1 MKKVLSVIITVTL
14 LLFALCSCGLTVT
27 ETDNEAS
34 EAAAFSTT
42 AGKNTEKKTEIT
54 ETVSL
59 TENSKTETTTEKS
72 TTSKTAKATEKATE
86 KSTTSKTAKAT
97 EKATEK
103 STTSKTAKATEKA
116 TEKTSKKETVTE
128 KQITCTFEISC
139 KNILDKKENLKEN
152 KSDFLPENGMILNS
166 VKVTVPEG
174 STAFDVI
181 KKACEENT
189 CTDNCKYC
197 KQNGIQL
204 DYVYTP
210 GYDSYYIRGIHQIY
224 EKDCGT
230 QSGWMYSING
240 TFPNY
245 GCSQYKVR
253 DGDIIKFMYT
263 CDLGE
268 DLEAGC

>member
-59 TENSKTETTTEKS
+59 TENIKTETT
-72 TTSKTAKATEKATE
+72 
-86 KSTTSKTAKAT
+86 
-97 EKATEK
+97 TEK

-116 TEKTSKKETVTE
+116 TEKTSKKETATE

-152 KSDFLPENGMILNS
+152 KSEFLPENGMILNS
-166 VKVTVPEG
+166 VKVIVPNG

-181 KKACEENT
+181 KKACKENT

-197 KQNGIQL
+197 NQNGIQL

>member
-27 ETDNEAS
+27 EMDNEAS

-42 AGKNTEKKTEIT
+42 AEKNTEKKTEIT

-59 TENSKTETTTEKS
+59 NENSKTETTTEKS

-86 KSTTSKTAKAT
+86 K
-97 EKATEK
+97 
-103 STTSKTAKATEKA
+103 
-116 TEKTSKKETVTE
+116 TSKKETATE

-181 KKACEENT
+181 KKACEKNT

>member
-54 ETVSL
+54 ETVLL

-86 KSTTSKTAKAT
+86 KTS
-97 EKATEK
+97 E
-103 STTSKTAKATEKA
+103 
-116 TEKTSKKETVTE
+116 KETATE

-181 KKACEENT
+181 KKACKKNT